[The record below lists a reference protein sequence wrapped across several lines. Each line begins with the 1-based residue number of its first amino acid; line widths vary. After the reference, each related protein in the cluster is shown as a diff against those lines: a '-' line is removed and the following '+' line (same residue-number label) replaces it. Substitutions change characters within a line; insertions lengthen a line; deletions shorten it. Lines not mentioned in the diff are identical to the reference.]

1 MKRASRPYTTAEL
14 SKSLNRQLN
23 MYTLAATMG
32 GVSALALAQPA
43 EARIVYTP
51 AHISIPLNGGLVQI
65 DLNKDGVNDF
75 ALSNYSYQT
84 HGLGDL
90 FLKVVEDQSTN
101 EIVDANSKGRVCAAA
116 LPKGAKVGP
125 KSRFHQ
131 DPTKGLYMRFVGLG
145 GSQSSGT
152 RFGPWFG
159 LNGQRYLGLKFVV
172 NGKTHYGWARVKV
185 MSGSVSTT
193 VTGYAYETIPGKPI
207 VAGQTKGPDDARAE
221 ESSATPMPTS
231 KPATLGAL
239 ALGAPGLSI
248 WRREEV
254 SVGR

>member
-101 EIVDANSKGRVCAAA
+101 EIVDANSKGRVCRQPC
-116 LPKGAKVGP
+116 PKV
-125 KSRFHQ
+125 RRL
-131 DPTKGLYMRFVGLG
+131 DPRA
-145 GSQSSGT
+145 GSIRIQPRVCTCGS
-152 RFGPWFG
+152 W
-159 LNGQRYLGLKFVV
+159 
-172 NGKTHYGWARVKV
+172 GWAGARVRGRV
-185 MSGSVSTT
+185 LDRGSG
-193 VTGYAYETIPGKPI
+193 
-207 VAGQTKGPDDARAE
+207 
-221 ESSATPMPTS
+221 
-231 KPATLGAL
+231 
-239 ALGAPGLSI
+239 
-248 WRREEV
+248 
-254 SVGR
+254 